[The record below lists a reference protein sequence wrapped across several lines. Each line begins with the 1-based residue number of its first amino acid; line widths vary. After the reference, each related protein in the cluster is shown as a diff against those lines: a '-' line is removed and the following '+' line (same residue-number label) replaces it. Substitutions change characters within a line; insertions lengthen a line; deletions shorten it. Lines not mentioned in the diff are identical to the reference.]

1 MKLKDDYKFAIATM
15 SVIVGIVV
23 SAELTSFF
31 VFNQLEYDYFSPTL
45 GLMSW
50 LFIYL
55 ASQDVINMK
64 SFKEVALIS
73 ILIVVICFFKQ
84 ALTQFNYFTLA
95 ISAFPLLFVVYL
107 RGILFLFYNKYATQ
121 KPVIVFYSSS
131 SVDYEGKEEG
141 YKLTVKDKIFSVLLI
156 LGFMFLGVGVLTLF
170 K

>member
-1 MKLKDDYKFAIATM
+1 MKLKDDHKFAIATM

-31 VFNQLEYDYFSPTL
+31 VFHQLEYDYFSPTL
-45 GLMSW
+45 GLVSW

-55 ASQDVINMK
+55 ASQDVINKK
-64 SFKEVALIS
+64 SFKQVALIS
-73 ILIVVICFFKQ
+73 ISIVVICFLKQ

-95 ISAFPLLFVVYL
+95 ISAAPLLFVVYF

-121 KPVIVFYSSS
+121 KPVIVFYSRS

-156 LGFMFLGVGVLTLF
+156 LGFMYVGVALLTYF